1 MTGVEVGQGHSG
13 LLPLEVPCVSGS
25 QSIPR
30 AFRHM
35 PKAVRSQTTVTVDTE
50 PFLNAG
56 PHISEPCLRDG
67 ISPVCI
73 SGNNILSDIS
83 EFTLYCQTH
92 SIELLSALP
101 VSFDNEGTLLNLI
114 GTRGKDGIPPTQNIY
129 WALITYVWN
138 TEVSK
143 LTSLTWCS
151 TQERKERVKI
161 TTMQGRKE

>member
-101 VSFDNEGTLLNLI
+101 VSFDNEGTQAHTAEPNRNQRQRWNSTHSKHLSS
-114 GTRGKDGIPPTQNIY
+114 TYYVCVEHRG
-129 WALITYVWN
+129 
-138 TEVSK
+138 E
-143 LTSLTWCS
+143 
-151 TQERKERVKI
+151 
-161 TTMQGRKE
+161 

>member
-50 PFLNAG
+50 TFLNAG

-73 SGNNILSDIS
+73 SRNNILSDIS

-92 SIELLSALP
+92 TIELLSALP
-101 VSFDNEGTLLNLI
+101 VSFDNEGTQAHTAEPNRNQRQRWNSTHSKHLLS
-114 GTRGKDGIPPTQNIY
+114 TYYVCVEHRG
-129 WALITYVWN
+129 
-138 TEVSK
+138 E
-143 LTSLTWCS
+143 
-151 TQERKERVKI
+151 
-161 TTMQGRKE
+161 

>member
-50 PFLNAG
+50 PFLSAG

-101 VSFDNEGTLLNLI
+101 VSLDNEGTRAHTAEPNRNQRQRWNSTHSKHLSS
-114 GTRGKDGIPPTQNIY
+114 TYYVCVEHRG
-129 WALITYVWN
+129 
-138 TEVSK
+138 E
-143 LTSLTWCS
+143 
-151 TQERKERVKI
+151 
-161 TTMQGRKE
+161 